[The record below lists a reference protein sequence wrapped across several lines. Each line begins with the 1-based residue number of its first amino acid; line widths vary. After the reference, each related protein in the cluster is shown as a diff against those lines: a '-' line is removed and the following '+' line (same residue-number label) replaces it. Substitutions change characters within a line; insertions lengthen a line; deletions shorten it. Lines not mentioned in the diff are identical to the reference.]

1 MKIINITP
9 TEEHES
15 VIYLMPDTV
24 LHRNNDAFYLPDF
37 SEQITARLAI
47 VIRIQKIGKNIAPKF
62 ANRYYNE
69 VSVGLNLEAR
79 DILLKQ
85 QAKGWPWDEAIG
97 FDNSAPI
104 GTFVPKTEN
113 YELVLTSGENTLQT
127 TSISNDDIDQII
139 SKCSKHFTLKIGDFI
154 YISPTAEF
162 FTLTQNQQ
170 LKVNLNKNSLLDCH
184 IK

>member
-1 MKIINITP
+1 
-9 TEEHES
+9 
-15 VIYLMPDTV
+15 MPDTV

-47 VIRIQKIGKNIAPKF
+47 VIRIQKIGKNIADKF
-62 ANRYYNE
+62 ANRYYDE

-104 GTFVPKTEN
+104 GTFVHKWDN
-113 YELVLTSGENTLQT
+113 YELELNSNEKTLQT
-127 TSISNDDIDQII
+127 TSISNKEIDQYI
-139 SKCSKHFTLKIGDFI
+139 SKCSKHFTLKIGDLI

-162 FTLTQNQQ
+162 FLLTKNQQ
-170 LKVNLNKNSLLDCH
+170 LKASLNKNSLLDCH